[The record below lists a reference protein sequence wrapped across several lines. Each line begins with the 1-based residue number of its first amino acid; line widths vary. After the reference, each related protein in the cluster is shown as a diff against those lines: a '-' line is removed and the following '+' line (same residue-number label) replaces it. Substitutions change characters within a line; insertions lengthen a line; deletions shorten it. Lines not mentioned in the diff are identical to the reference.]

1 MGEEQAKPFDLPP
14 GPRRSHGE
22 GNEGGSCP
30 DHGDEL
36 FAAHQPGDDEA
47 ASARE
52 GEGVVHCT
60 HANHQAITVF
70 PLAAAQ
76 QAAAAHK
83 QSWQVWPRLVEIA
96 AGPIPPHL
104 FLVRVGLHNSPVCS
118 VGCDAFNVSVGV
130 PLAALSRLV
139 VGFRRAC
146 ASDVRMCGD
155 HICGRSAGSVDIT
168 ARFDKDLALVS
179 KDDGVHRQT
188 AAGAVFSLRLHCHH
202 QDQPR
207 SGYLHFHPPPP
218 SLSMSP
224 QMTLISGPKGDCCRH
239 STYAYHHATC

>member
-22 GNEGGSCP
+22 SNEGGSCP

-76 QAAAAHK
+76 QAAAAHSK
-83 QSWQVWPRLVEIA
+83 VGRCGPGLWKLRRDRFPLTFFWCVLVSTTHLCAQWGVMRTMYPLACLLRHSLGLWWAFVAPARAMCGCVEI
-96 AGPIPPHL
+96 I
-104 FLVRVGLHNSPVCS
+104 FVGEAP
-118 VGCDAFNVSVGV
+118 
-130 PLAALSRLV
+130 
-139 VGFRRAC
+139 
-146 ASDVRMCGD
+146 
-155 HICGRSAGSVDIT
+155 SAGSVDNRPVRQ
-168 ARFDKDLALVS
+168 RFGSSCMYLKT
-179 KDDGVHRQT
+179 GFRQT
-188 AAGAVFSLRLHCHH
+188 AAGAVSHCVFTAIIKTS
-202 QDQPR
+202 P
-207 SGYLHFHPPPP
+207 GAVIFTFTAPP
-218 SLSMSP
+218 LSIYP
-224 QMTLISGPKGDCCRH
+224 LK
-239 STYAYHHATC
+239 